1 MLTENEKKK
10 YTSNLRQIIMDI
22 CYKKNIKRED
32 LAKSYGFTPRN
43 FQRFDKTNDN
53 KFLNSLSFLKSL
65 AEITHLSL
73 TDFMTM
79 IIGANEKFDPIRELD
94 KSLDKEE
101 KNYLEKIIL
110 ENKIAILKCM
120 IKKIGLL
127 NENNIDEFKLHLEK
141 FIGPD
146 GNR

>member
-1 MLTENEKKK
+1 MLH
-10 YTSNLRQIIMDI
+10 
-22 CYKKNIKRED
+22 
-32 LAKSYGFTPRN
+32 F
-43 FQRFDKTNDN
+43 
-53 KFLNSLSFLKSL
+53 
-65 AEITHLSL
+65 
-73 TDFMTM
+73 
-79 IIGANEKFDPIRELD
+79 GALFKQPH
-94 KSLDKEE
+94 KEE